1 MTALPGATTKVFLD
15 SADDDP
21 KQARTELVDM
31 LDKFNTMR
39 DYLSGL
45 LGTDGTP
52 ATGRT
57 NLGVEGDFA
66 VGTEMIFGDST
77 LPTGWSHNTA
87 RNDEVVRIVSGA
99 GNTSGGSV
107 SISGGTIP
115 AVVASALSI
124 AQLALH
130 GHPWRTLTSWAVPNP
145 STSGGLA
152 TINITANEVNKASYT
167 GTPSATLGQQI
178 GGEGSGSTH
187 GHNGG
192 SYNIKFRD
200 YVSAT
205 KD

>member
-45 LGTDGTP
+45 FGTDGTA
-52 ATGRT
+52 ATART
-57 NLGVEGDFA
+57 NLNVQANFSAGI
-66 VGTEMIFGDST
+66 EMIFGDST
-77 LPTGWSHNTA
+77 LDSGWSHNTS

-99 GNTSGGSV
+99 GNSSGGSA
-107 SISGGTIP
+107 SISGGTVP
-115 AVVASALSI
+115 AVTASALTI
-124 AQLALH
+124 AQLAVHDHLQDDPDADEAFGGGGAGVH
-130 GHPWRTLTSWAVPNP
+130 TPATSQ
-145 STSGGLA
+145 
-152 TINITANEVNKASYT
+152 T
-167 GTPSATLGQQI
+167 GPA
-178 GGEGSGSTH
+178 GSGSTH
-187 GHNGG
+187 PHASG
-192 SYNIKFRD
+192 SYDIKHRD